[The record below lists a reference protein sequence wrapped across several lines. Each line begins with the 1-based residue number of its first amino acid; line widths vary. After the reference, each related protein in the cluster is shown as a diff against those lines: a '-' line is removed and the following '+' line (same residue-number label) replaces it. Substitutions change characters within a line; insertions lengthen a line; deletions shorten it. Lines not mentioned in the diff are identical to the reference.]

1 MDVFELGGAGATT
14 KRRQLIVELSDRVF
28 DPRMRKLGFF
38 LAYEIIH
45 VAFRR
50 HREISS
56 RLTATCGDETR
67 VGAGGRTMLA
77 VPRA

>member
-45 VAFRR
+45 VALRR
-50 HREISS
+50 HREISV
-56 RLTATCGDETR
+56 APDGDVR
-67 VGAGGRTMLA
+67 RRGRTSALA
-77 VPRA
+77 AARSAVRRA